1 MKTTRENWDGEKFGR
16 LTIMGEA
23 EKRKHS
29 GNWFRMMKCKC
40 DCGNKKIVRLS
51 HLTAGATMSCGCL
64 CREKIGLINKTHG
77 KSYTK
82 IFQIWGNMKSRC
94 YNKNNIGYH
103 RYGGRGISVCD
114 SWLKFENFFDDMGD
128 VPKGMTLDRIDNNGN
143 YCKKNC
149 KWSTKEEQAN
159 NRRTSRIIEYR
170 NKKYTLTQ
178 LANKNNIDVRKLWSR
193 LKAGWDIKRALK
205 VE

>member
-1 MKTTRENWDGEKFGR
+1 
-16 LTIMGEA
+16 MGY
-23 EKRKHS
+23 
-29 GNWFRMMKCKC
+29 
-40 DCGNKKIVRLS
+40 I
-51 HLTAGATMSCGCL
+51 AG
-64 CREKIGLINKTHG
+64 INE
-77 KSYTK
+77 
-82 IFQIWGNMKSRC
+82 
-94 YNKNNIGYH
+94 
-103 RYGGRGISVCD
+103 V
-114 SWLKFENFFDDMGD
+114 LEVGD